1 MRAKT
6 WNKPRRSWWN
16 ILRTMP
22 PSVSLFDEF
31 CCGHTSLKDAE
42 CSGSRIRSLGRKIG
56 KINDWLLNKRR
67 LKIREIANTKGIH
80 TEKWLRF
87 WIFTLV
93 IVIYSQNG
101 CLFSSEVTRKPL
113 CDNFW
118 GCLELINCNPE
129 EIWRSLGIVDETGI
143 HTDPAAVETVWV

>member
-1 MRAKT
+1 MGENICDLEFFNRIWQPLKADICIFFGLKGTCFSYSHQALYCAGKNMKQTTEKLAKYFEDYA
-6 WNKPRRSWWN
+6 
-16 ILRTMP
+16 

-31 CCGHTSLKDAE
+31 CCGHTSLNDAE

-87 WIFTLV
+87 WMFTLV

-101 CLFSSEVTRKPL
+101 CLFSSEVTR
-113 CDNFW
+113 
-118 GCLELINCNPE
+118 
-129 EIWRSLGIVDETGI
+129 
-143 HTDPAAVETVWV
+143 